1 MSKNVY
7 RYLPN
12 RISIITKVHVWES
25 VLISIRLSIIKIFMA
40 SLQRLRKRRRTINT
54 IKISD
59 LDMFG
64 FEEVGGWVIKYMIWV
79 MKLNRGI

>member
-1 MSKNVY
+1 
-7 RYLPN
+7 
-12 RISIITKVHVWES
+12 VHVWEN

-40 SLQRLRKRRRTINT
+40 FLQRLRKRRRTISM

-64 FEEVGGWVIKYMIWV
+64 FEEVRGWAIKYMIWV

>member
-1 MSKNVY
+1 M
-7 RYLPN
+7 
-12 RISIITKVHVWES
+12 HVWEN

-40 SLQRLRKRRRTINT
+40 SLQRLRKRRRTISM

>member
-1 MSKNVY
+1 M
-7 RYLPN
+7 
-12 RISIITKVHVWES
+12 
-25 VLISIRLSIIKIFMA
+25 
-40 SLQRLRKRRRTINT
+40 

-64 FEEVGGWVIKYMIWV
+64 FEEVRGWAIKYMIWV

>member
-1 MSKNVY
+1 M
-7 RYLPN
+7 
-12 RISIITKVHVWES
+12 
-25 VLISIRLSIIKIFMA
+25 
-40 SLQRLRKRRRTINT
+40 

-64 FEEVGGWVIKYMIWV
+64 FEDVGDWVIKYMIWV